1 MNVNISGL
9 PTGLRKSGVNRCG
22 KLRLKVRAHSP
33 IVHCQCIVWVL
44 WFGTVGATNGR
55 GERGVEED
63 GRSCLNGEVDGIQGS
78 SKAAGVMMRCR
89 THRHGEATL
98 QQQQQ
103 TSRKNINTR
112 T

>member
-9 PTGLRKSGVNRCG
+9 PTGLRKSGINRCG

-33 IVHCQCIVWVL
+33 IVHCQCVVWVL
-44 WFGTVGATNGR
+44 WLGKVGATNGK

-63 GRSCLNGEVDGIQGS
+63 GMSRLNGEVDGIQGS

-103 TSRKNINTR
+103 TSRKKINTR